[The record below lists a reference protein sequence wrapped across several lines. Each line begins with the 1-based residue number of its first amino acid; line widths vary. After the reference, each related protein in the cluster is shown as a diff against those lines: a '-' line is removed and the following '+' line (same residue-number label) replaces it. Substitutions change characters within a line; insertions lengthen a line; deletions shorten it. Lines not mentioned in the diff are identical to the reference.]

1 MKVEIMIYTDINRAP
16 IKKEYFVDHYH
27 EAIDR
32 TYHYIDSVNLEYT
45 MIWGN
50 VVEENEDV

>member
-1 MKVEIMIYTDINRAP
+1 MIYTDINRAP

-50 VVEENEDV
+50 VVEENENV